1 MDLDTNFDGIPDQTY
16 SAGSVPLGLLGT
28 GIGLGGFGGGT
39 MDNFA
44 AQSVPEP
51 STLWLGS
58 AGLGLVLLSMRRQR
72 R

>member
-1 MDLDTNFDGIPDQTY
+1 MTVTLTGNVVTMDLDTNFDGIPDQTY

-44 AQSVPEP
+44 AGTQSVAANAKW
-51 STLWLGS
+51 T
-58 AGLGLVLLSMRRQR
+58 RRAF
-72 R
+72 